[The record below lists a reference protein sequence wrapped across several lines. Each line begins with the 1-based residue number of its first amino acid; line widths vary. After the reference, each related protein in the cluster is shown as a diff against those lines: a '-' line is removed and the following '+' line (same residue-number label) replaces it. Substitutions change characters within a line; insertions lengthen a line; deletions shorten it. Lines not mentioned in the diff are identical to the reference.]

1 MKFYK
6 MIIFT
11 VKHPNLIGNAYI
23 QITENTLT
31 KLTMDNENAKY
42 LIQLVD
48 SHRGIKLLIKL
59 PESDLSDS
67 EDYIESIKI
76 GHITD

>member
-1 MKFYK
+1 
-6 MIIFT
+6 
-11 VKHPNLIGNAYI
+11 
-23 QITENTLT
+23 
-31 KLTMDNENAKY
+31 MDNENAKY